1 MNPVYKNHSQGKE
14 PTEKIKTWKIVY
26 PAFQIESYEKEL
38 FGIVLVTLL
47 DRPWVIASGPYS
59 RSRYRN
65 EPRWIRPKF
74 SSGQSFSKEKNHL
87 PHSFLFSNLM
97 NFIFLFAL
105 DEFINSIF
113 SELIFIQTVSHPFF
127 WNQKLRFPR
136 LRSQPTHRKTQKL
149 ISLYN
154 KWLQWYWW
162 QRYVG
167 DFQMFVLKLS
177 PTYFVTNMD
186 AA

>member
-1 MNPVYKNHSQGKE
+1 MNPVYKNHSQGKD

-47 DRPWVIASGPYS
+47 HRPWVIESGPYS

-127 WNQKLRFPR
+127 VKSKIEVSTPT
-136 LRSQPTHRKTQKL
+136 QPTYAQKNSK
-149 ISLYN
+149 IN
-154 KWLQWYWW
+154 
-162 QRYVG
+162 
-167 DFQMFVLKLS
+167 F
-177 PTYFVTNMD
+177 TI
-186 AA
+186 